1 MTVRL
6 FTVKRF
12 FILCFFT
19 IALGLLVLQQN
30 FRPIALK
37 VLNTLTS
44 AYDIQVK
51 DLAVSFDTV
60 NKLNFKFISLEYEDS
75 VISLHNAEL
84 RLVDGYGALKN
95 MALTIQD
102 FEAVTVERIDVN
114 LGYSFLKRRFVGK
127 DNQATTDADVGLSI
141 NHLPFIELAKINIYW
156 ADDKDL
162 TQPLIEAHNLS
173 LAASG
178 QNQNIAVNQTSRKKS
193 AATSFATSTS
203 TILTGKLLLM
213 QQEFIDIA
221 LSLNPR
227 EWQLNSDVDIN
238 KVLQSL
244 QLLEQSVTQ
253 RITATTNTDEQQ
265 GLQLLS
271 QALAPVI
278 TPISAANYQFNGNWL
293 GQTRLDLPSGSISSH
308 HEISNI
314 EIAPTA
320 DNNVNSTISFKPEM
334 PISLEVNYQPQD
346 THNANQRVSISL
358 APFSWQQSTSPKA
371 LIKLSGYLNDI
382 QGNRADSVANV
393 NQKVEDR
400 QNLEKNQSENNIQSL
415 LTQVAKLSPETNTGL
430 PKGDATIDW
439 SLAFNSPTYMDI
451 TLANDSPNSNSHYDL
466 HLASFN
472 AQIAHPLLTTQLIF
486 TDNSAAIANE
496 NYQVKSAINVDINQ
510 VKPID
515 LSHLDNVDSTLII
528 DGASLTGQLAVEHQ
542 LSQNHPTTKV
552 SLKQNA
558 QLQLSDLSLISANKL
573 IAFEGLNWQ
582 QQGASELSS
591 TIDGSQ
597 IKLNDFSFGFD
608 KFHLQDL
615 STATDTINAKE
626 SLEIH
631 LGQFAVDAKQAI
643 ELFMPATLPVDELTS
658 KLLPSSMNQ
667 PKNLA
672 SNNSTNDIKSQPS
685 LLTSLLNQ
693 RNSSDLIWQL
703 NDIRI
708 DKLIPTKSKL
718 RRYPLLRLDS
728 LTLEQNLQ
736 LHSQLLTGKELWQLD
751 ELALSSYHLLQLPK
765 NNNPLSLAGQWHTDS
780 DLAPLLGVLAQT
792 QMLPS
797 DLSIAGHNKL
807 DAGFAL
813 VESQGVSLF
822 EMKFTQSLSDVEAQ
836 YNEMFFDN
844 GSINAQCQFNWQQAH
859 SSQLLTKTYSQSRL
873 LCQQTELNIA
883 NAYVGINLDELN
895 LKADISLG
903 KNEQI
908 PAKNWLQEITG
919 LSDTDVNLTARGNL
933 LDGEFLIPE
942 FFLKLHDK
950 SEGYLMLN
958 GISLQTLLAAQPQV
972 GVYADGIF
980 DGVLPATLVDGK
992 INIAGGHLAA
1002 RAPGGLIKVS
1012 NNPALEQ
1019 VKASQPHLEIVAQAL
1034 EHLQYSELISTLDMQ
1049 QNGDA
1054 QLAVQVKGQSKDIE
1068 RPIHL
1073 NYSHEENLFQ
1083 LYKSTQIGNQLQN
1096 DIERSVK

>member
-1 MTVRL
+1 M
-6 FTVKRF
+6 
-12 FILCFFT
+12 
-19 IALGLLVLQQN
+19 LQQN

-51 DLAVSFDTV
+51 DLAVSFDTI

-84 RLVDGYGALKN
+84 RLVDGYSALKN
-95 MALTIQD
+95 MALTIED

-114 LGYSFLKRRFVGK
+114 LGYSFLKRRFVDK

-141 NHLPFIELAKINIYW
+141 NHLPLIELAKINIYW

-178 QNQNIAVNQTSRKKS
+178 QNQNIAVIQATNKTS
-193 AATSFATSTS
+193 AATSFATSTSTSASASAS

-227 EWQLNSDVDIN
+227 EWQLNTDVDIN
-238 KVLQSL
+238 KVIQSL
-244 QLLEQSVTQ
+244 QLLDQSVTQ
-253 RITATTNTDEQQ
+253 RITATSNTDEQQ
-265 GLQLLS
+265 GLQILS

-278 TPISAANYQFNGNWL
+278 TPISATNYQFNGHWL

-308 HEISNI
+308 HEIRNI
-314 EIAPTA
+314 EIAPTTE
-320 DNNVNSTISFKPEM
+320 NNFNSSISFKPEM
-334 PISLEVNYQPQD
+334 PIRLEVNYQPQD
-346 THNANQRVSISL
+346 PHNANQQLSVSL
-358 APFSWQQSTSPKA
+358 APFRWQQSTSPKA
-371 LIKLSGYLNDI
+371 LIKLSGDLNDT
-382 QGNRADSVANV
+382 QGNPADSVAKV
-393 NQKVEDR
+393 NQKVEDS
-400 QNLEKNQSENNIQSL
+400 QTLDKNQSAHNIQSL
-415 LTQVAKLSPETNTGL
+415 LTQVAQLSAETNTSL
-430 PKGDATIDW
+430 PEADANIDW
-439 SLAFNSPTYMDI
+439 SLAFDSPTYIDV

-466 HLASFN
+466 HTASIN
-472 AQIAHPLLTTQLIF
+472 AQIAHPLLTTQLMF
-486 TDNSAAIANE
+486 TDNSAAITNE
-496 NYQVKSAINVDINQ
+496 NYQVNSAISVDINQ
-510 VKPID
+510 VKAID
-515 LSHLDNVDSTLII
+515 LGRLDTVDSALII

-542 LSQNHPTTKV
+542 VSHNQATTTV

-558 QLQLSDLSLISANKL
+558 QLQLSDLSLKSANKL

-597 IKLNDFSFGFD
+597 IKFNDFSFGFD
-608 KFHLQDL
+608 KFHLKDV
-615 STATDTINAKE
+615 STATDSINAKE

-631 LGQFAVDAKQAI
+631 LGQFTVEAKQAI
-643 ELFMPATLPVDELTS
+643 ELFVPATLLADELTPTG
-658 KLLPSSMNQ
+658 LSSNIKQ
-667 PKNLA
+667 PKNKTSDSSATDYLA
-672 SNNSTNDIKSQPS
+672 TNNKSQPS

-728 LTLEQNLQ
+728 LILEQNLQ

-765 NNNPLSLAGQWHTDS
+765 HNRPLSLAGQWQTDS
-780 DLAPLLGVLAQT
+780 DLAPLLEVLAQT

-836 YNEMFFDN
+836 YNEMFFES

-859 SSQLLTKTYSQSRL
+859 STQLLTKTYSQSRL
-873 LCQQTELNIA
+873 LCQDTEVNIA

-895 LKADISLG
+895 LNADISLG

-908 PAKNWLQEITG
+908 AAKNWLQEITG

-1034 EHLQYSELISTLDMQ
+1034 EHLQYSELISTLDME